1 MLNFLSQDNRFS
13 ITLLSALAF
22 KCTMVPII
30 NFVDISLPVNF
41 DSVHAEICF
50 DKINSM
56 ENKILSILS
65 EEILKVS
72 LSRSISM
79 PSQVRFLV
87 GCHTDLSE
95 LTIKP
100 ALANEIEP
108 KVDFSR
114 PLQKCCIYLGRHLKT
129 GNF

>member
-1 MLNFLSQDNRFS
+1 
-13 ITLLSALAF
+13 
-22 KCTMVPII
+22 MVPII
-30 NFVDISLPVNF
+30 NFVEISLPVNF
-41 DSVHAEICF
+41 DSVPAEICF

-56 ENKILSILS
+56 ENKMLSILP

-72 LSRSISM
+72 LSRSTSM

-87 GCHTDLSE
+87 DCHTDLSE

-114 PLQKCCIYLGRHLKT
+114 PLQKCCIVVYT
-129 GNF
+129 